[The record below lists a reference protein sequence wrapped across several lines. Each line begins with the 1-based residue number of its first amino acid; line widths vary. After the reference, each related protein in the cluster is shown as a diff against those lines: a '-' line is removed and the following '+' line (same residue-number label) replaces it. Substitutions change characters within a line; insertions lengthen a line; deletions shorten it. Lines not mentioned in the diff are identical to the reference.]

1 MKTQEQ
7 CKKKEEQESSSKTRR
22 ERDRQVRETIDQFI
36 KATSEKGEAESY
48 LPEVW
53 TLAADILRIEIIHN
67 QKTEKMTP
75 IS

>member
-7 CKKKEEQESSSKTRR
+7 WKKEEQESNSETRK
-22 ERDRQVRETIDQFI
+22 ERDRQVRETIDQFL
-36 KATSEKGEAESY
+36 KATSEKGEAESC

-67 QKTEKMTP
+67 HKTEKMTP

>member
-7 CKKKEEQESSSKTRR
+7 CKKKEEENSSETRR
-22 ERDRQVRETIDQFI
+22 ERDRQVRENIDQFI
-36 KATSEKGEAESY
+36 KATREKGEAESC

-67 QKTEKMTP
+67 HKTEKMTP

>member
-7 CKKKEEQESSSKTRR
+7 WRKKKEENSSEMIS
-22 ERDRQVRETIDQFI
+22 ERDRQVRETIDQFL
-36 KATSEKGEAESY
+36 KATSEKVEAESY

-53 TLAADILRIEIIHN
+53 TLAADILRIEIRHN
-67 QKTEKMTP
+67 LKTEKMTP

>member
-1 MKTQEQ
+1 MQWR
-7 CKKKEEQESSSKTRR
+7 KKEEDNSSETIN
-22 ERDRQVRETIDQFI
+22 ERDRQVIEAIDQFL

-67 QKTEKMTP
+67 QKTEKMTS

>member
-7 CKKKEEQESSSKTRR
+7 CKKKEEKNSSETRR

-36 KATSEKGEAESY
+36 KATSKKADAESC

>member
-7 CKKKEEQESSSKTRR
+7 CKKKEEKNSRETRR
-22 ERDRQVRETIDQFI
+22 ERDRQVRETIDQFL
-36 KATSEKGEAESY
+36 KATSEKGESESC

-53 TLAADILRIEIIHN
+53 TLAADILRIEMIRNH
-67 QKTEKMTP
+67 KTEKMTP

>member
-7 CKKKEEQESSSKTRR
+7 CKKKEEKNSSETRR
-22 ERDRQVRETIDQFI
+22 ERDRQVRETIDQFL
-36 KATSEKGEAESY
+36 KATSEKGAESC

-67 QKTEKMTP
+67 HKTEKMTP

>member
-1 MKTQEQ
+1 MNTQMQ
-7 CKKKEEQESSSKTRR
+7 WRKKEEDNSSETIN
-22 ERDRQVRETIDQFI
+22 ERDRQVIEAIDQFL

-67 QKTEKMTP
+67 QKTEKMTS

>member
-7 CKKKEEQESSSKTRR
+7 CKKKEKIISETRR
-22 ERDRQVRETIDQFI
+22 ERDRQVRETIDQFL
-36 KATSEKGEAESY
+36 KATSEKGESESC

-53 TLAADILRIEIIHN
+53 TLAADILRIEMIRNH
-67 QKTEKMTP
+67 KTEKMTP

>member
-7 CKKKEEQESSSKTRR
+7 CSKKKEKIISETRR
-22 ERDRQVRETIDQFI
+22 ERDRQVRETIDQFL
-36 KATSEKGEAESY
+36 KATSEKGEAESC

-53 TLAADILRIEIIHN
+53 TLAADILRIEIIHKL
-67 QKTEKMTP
+67 KTEKMAS

>member
-7 CKKKEEQESSSKTRR
+7 CKKKEEKNSSETRR
-22 ERDRQVRETIDQFI
+22 ERQVRETIDQFL
-36 KATSEKGEAESY
+36 KATSEKGESESC

-53 TLAADILRIEIIHN
+53 TLAADILRIEILHN

>member
-7 CKKKEEQESSSKTRR
+7 CRKKEEENSSETRR

-36 KATSEKGEAESY
+36 KATSEKADAESC

-67 QKTEKMTP
+67 HKTEKMTP

>member
-7 CKKKEEQESSSKTRR
+7 CRKKEEENSSETRR

-36 KATSEKGEAESY
+36 KATSEKGEAESC

-67 QKTEKMTP
+67 QKTERMTS

>member
-1 MKTQEQ
+1 MNTQMQ
-7 CKKKEEQESSSKTRR
+7 WRKKEEDNSSETIN
-22 ERDRQVRETIDQFI
+22 ERDRQVIEAIDQFL

-53 TLAADILRIEIIHN
+53 TLAADLLRIEIIHKL
-67 QKTEKMTP
+67 KTEKMEQ

>member
-7 CKKKEEQESSSKTRR
+7 CRKKEEKNSSETRR

-36 KATSEKGEAESY
+36 KATSEKADAESC

-53 TLAADILRIEIIHN
+53 TLAADILRIEIIQNH
-67 QKTEKMTP
+67 KTEKMKP